1 MNKTKIIATIGPA
14 SSDETTLKSLIT
26 DGMDVVRLNLTHAD
40 YDFCTD
46 VIDKIHKLNEE
57 LKTNVSIMLDTEGP
71 YVRVG
76 KFVGGKAFLAKGDYI
91 RIYMED
97 LVGDSTKGY

>member
-57 LKTNVSIMLDTEGP
+57 LKQAIKEERYEDAAKIRDEIKKLD
-71 YVRVG
+71 
-76 KFVGGKAFLAKGDYI
+76 K
-91 RIYMED
+91 
-97 LVGDSTKGY
+97 